1 MKSIILEFFP
11 NQTSVIMSR
20 VGLKIN
26 TNPIQIGTN
35 RFADNEHLLLEAQQY
50 FLFLTSIPFI

>member
-35 RFADNEHLLLEAQQY
+35 RFADNEHLLLEA
-50 FLFLTSIPFI
+50 